1 MNQASETN
9 FYKDSMTQFQP
20 QGVGEGRDLQEE
32 CSKCSK
38 ETGWSKSAE
47 KNQAEE

>member
-9 FYKDSMTQFQP
+9 LYKTFYDLVLAL
-20 QGVGEGRDLQEE
+20 GGGRGKRP
-32 CSKCSK
+32 SGRIKCSK